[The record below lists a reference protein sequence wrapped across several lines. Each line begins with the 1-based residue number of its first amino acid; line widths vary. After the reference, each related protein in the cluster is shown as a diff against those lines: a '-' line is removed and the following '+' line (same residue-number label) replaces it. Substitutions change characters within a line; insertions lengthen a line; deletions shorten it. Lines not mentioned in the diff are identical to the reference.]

1 MKDQVDELIKRLRNH
16 KDIIITHK
24 YESKKDIFNYYHH
37 FTGKYKGSYFMI
49 YLYKVKGY
57 EPNFETS
64 PNVSDNL
71 EEFQEFLKTLT
82 NLKFTLSRK

>member
-1 MKDQVDELIKRLRNH
+1 MKEQVNGLIKKLENH
-16 KDIIITHK
+16 KDVIITFK
-24 YESKKDIFNYYHH
+24 YKSESLSFDYFYSL
-37 FTGKYKGSYFMI
+37 TGKYKGDYFMI
-49 YLYKVKGY
+49 YLYKVKDY

-82 NLKFTLSRK
+82 NLKFTLS